1 MNNKY
6 LKRLTPKLVN
16 ITFILIIL
24 LGLVIFAPI
33 VKSDTADLYWIPYDS
48 GGGTEVTGS
57 GYARQSVTFD
67 AGSSPGGTTQNSG
80 AVSFT
85 ASGGNFGTVTHIGI
99 FDAVSGGNLLWHG
112 AMTASKT
119 INDGETLE
127 FSAGNID
134 LTIA

>member
-1 MNNKY
+1 MAA
-6 LKRLTPKLVN
+6 LSDHAEA
-16 ITFILIIL
+16 L
-24 LGLVIFAPI
+24 LLDWLMTTGSATRPTAWYVALYTAAP
-33 VKSDTADLYWIPYDS
+33 SDS
-48 GGGTEVTGS
+48 GGGTEVSGS

-67 AGSSPGGTTQNSG
+67 AASSPGGTTSNTG

-85 ASGGNFGTVTHIGI
+85 ASGGSFGTVTHIGI

-119 INDGETLE
+119 VADGDTLE
-127 FSAGNID
+127 FSIGNID